1 MLKQGS
7 FFGVASCRCGEEWND
22 RCNSRLSGRV
32 LLPLLGRLG
41 GDPMRNLASIPQ
53 LLCEQRALLRNAS
66 LVFPFPPT
74 DLHAAVL
81 GNDTALARVFGT
93 LLRDPRRLPRC
104 LYNLGLRRSHYP
116 HQLAAD
122 VEAFDRRHGVAPTW
136 CRLHVHDSN
145 VVLDGTTDAPPSWL
159 SAFAVCA
166 ATVTARI
173 ASNLTASVT

>member
-1 MLKQGS
+1 
-7 FFGVASCRCGEEWND
+7 VVIRCATWPRSPSYSVSSVRFCGTPLWYF
-22 RCNSRLSGRV
+22 RFPRRTCT
-32 LLPLLGRLG
+32 LPSSE
-41 GDPMRNLASIPQ
+41 M
-53 LLCEQRALLRNAS
+53 
-66 LVFPFPPT
+66 
-74 DLHAAVL
+74 
-81 GNDTALARVFGT
+81 TALARVFGT